1 MTYDGIVFDMDG
13 VILEPTPDCLIREAV
28 EATFREHGIDDPDEN
43 HVDAVR
49 YGSALSIG
57 ELERICRELGLDA
70 DEFWRVREQYASE
83 KQLETVREGEK
94 ALYDDVNILESLD
107 QRLGVVSNNQQRTV
121 DGVLDHFEIDRLFDV
136 VYGRPPTH
144 NGIRY
149 TKPDPHHLEN
159 IIAEFEMDDLL
170 FVGDSNVDI
179 AAAANAGL
187 DSAFICRSHR
197 EGYELR
203 TEPTYRIESLSDLRQ
218 IT

>member
-13 VILEPTPDCLIREAV
+13 VILEPTEDLLIREAV
-28 EATFREHGIDDPDEN
+28 EAAFREHGIDDPDAN

-49 YGSALSIG
+49 YGSALTIE
-57 ELERICRELGLDA
+57 ELERLCQEQGLDA

-83 KQLETVREGEK
+83 KQLETVRDGEK
-94 ALYDDVNILESLD
+94 PLYDDSHILESLD
-107 QRLGVVSNNQQRTV
+107 QRLGLVSNNQQRTV
-121 DGVLDHFEIDRLFDV
+121 EGILDYFEIDGLFDA

-144 NGIRY
+144 DGIRY
-149 TKPDPHHLEN
+149 TKPDPYYLER
-159 IIAEFEMDDLL
+159 IIAEFEMENLL

-179 AAAANAGL
+179 AAAEKAGL
-187 DSAFICRSHR
+187 DSAFICRAHR